1 MKKLN
6 NLKITT
12 NDKLAFNTEEACQL
26 LSINRSLL
34 DSYRQGGLIRAT
46 KMGRLYIYPKK
57 ELERFIDSNIG
68 KEITKDGIIYG
79 E

>member
-1 MKKLN
+1 MSE
-6 NLKITT
+6 LKITAM
-12 NDKLAFNTEEACQL
+12 DKLAFNTEEACAL
-26 LSINRSLL
+26 LSINRQLL
-34 DSYRQGGLIRAT
+34 DSYRKGGLIKAT
-46 KMGRLYIYPKK
+46 KYGRFYVYPKK

>member
-1 MKKLN
+1 MN

-34 DSYRQGGLIRAT
+34 DSYRKGGLIKAT
-46 KMGRLYIYPKK
+46 KYGRFYVYPKK
-57 ELERFIDSNIG
+57 ELERFVDSNIG

-79 E
+79 D